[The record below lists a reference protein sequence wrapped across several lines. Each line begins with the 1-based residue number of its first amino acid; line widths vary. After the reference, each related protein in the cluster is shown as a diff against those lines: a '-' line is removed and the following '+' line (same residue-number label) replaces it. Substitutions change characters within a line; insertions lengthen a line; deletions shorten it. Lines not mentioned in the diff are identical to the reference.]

1 MLLHRA
7 RASIVQLGAVT
18 VLQRQKYF
26 VIPPAKKKCS
36 KLKLEVL
43 KNNKLFLIAMAV
55 CLLLNSQIIP
65 EALLKEDMKK
75 T

>member
-7 RASIVQLGAVT
+7 RTSIVQLGAVT

-26 VIPPAKKKCS
+26 VIPPAKCS